1 MSRFFNNNPFGRNR
15 SQFSE
20 NMKKN
25 LILFAD
31 KLKKMEIDFSAKEF
45 DKIDIKELGQEDF
58 IYCDPPYLITTGSY
72 NDGNRGF
79 KDWKEEEE
87 RKLYDFLD
95 KANDKNI
102 KFALSNVMEHKGTEN
117 KILEKWSKK
126 YKTIYLENDY
136 SNSSYNTKKGKSK
149 EVLIINY

>member
-1 MSRFFNNNPFGRNR
+1 MN
-15 SQFSE
+15 
-20 NMKKN
+20 
-25 LILFAD
+25 
-31 KLKKMEIDFSAKEF
+31 IDFSSKDF
-45 DKIDIKELGQEDF
+45 DKVSIENLGKDDF

-87 RKLYDFLD
+87 IKLYNYLD
-95 KANDKNI
+95 KANEKNI
-102 KFALSNVMEHKGTEN
+102 KFALSNVMEHKGKEN
-117 KILEKWSKK
+117 KLLKEWSKK
-126 YKTIYLENDY
+126 YKVIYLDNDY

>member
-1 MSRFFNNNPFGRNR
+1 
-15 SQFSE
+15 
-20 NMKKN
+20 MKNN
-25 LILFAD
+25 LILFSD
-31 KLKKMEIDFSAKEF
+31 KLKNMNIDFLSKEF
-45 DKIDIKELGQEDF
+45 DKVPIENLGQNDF

-87 RKLYDFLD
+87 LKLYKFLD
-95 KANDKNI
+95 KANEKNI
-102 KFALSNVMEHKGTEN
+102 KFALSNVIEHKGKEN
-117 KILEKWSKK
+117 KLLKEWSKK
-126 YKTIYLENDY
+126 YKIISLDNDY